1 MTTPPLTAV
10 AASALL
16 CWAGAVVC
24 CVPVFF
30 LVPVVPFLVPPV
42 PVAVLVWAVLV
53 RAVLVW
59 AWAVLRA
66 VVRSTVTWASRGTPG
81 WVTLEHP
88 GPAAAL
94 PVPVSRVT
102 FSAAP
107 ACPDPPTAGEVIT
120 AMPPTGLVVLPGA
133 GQTRCTEVTA
143 ASRVACGADPAVS
156 EMLCRSPASP

>member
-10 AASALL
+10 VASALP
-16 CWAGAVVC
+16 CWAGVVVC

-53 RAVLVW
+53 PAACW
-59 AWAVLRA
+59 ARAVLRA
-66 VVRSTVTWASRGTPG
+66 VARSTVTWASRGTPG
-81 WVTLEHP
+81 WVTLSTR

-107 ACPDPPTAGEVIT
+107 AWPNPRPPGRSS
-120 AMPPTGLVVLPGA
+120 PRCRRRGWCWRPGP
-133 GQTRCTEVTA
+133 GRPA
-143 ASRVACGADPAVS
+143 APR
-156 EMLCRSPASP
+156 